1 MHMHFDETRKVY
13 KEIYDEKSNYAH
25 KSARFH
31 VPRYFIIVI
40 WGLFISFVVYVYAI
54 ISLNDL
60 DQANASIDKAINTQT
75 VKKVKATIQFLP
87 NEPEPQFVQ
96 MPSL

>member
-1 MHMHFDETRKVY
+1 VQYENTRKFY
-13 KEIYDEKSNYAH
+13 KEAYDEKSNYAH
-25 KSARFH
+25 KSTRFH

-60 DQANASIDKAINTQT
+60 DQSNTSIDNAMNAPRYQ
-75 VKKVKATIQFLP
+75 KVKATIEFLP
-87 NEPEPQFVQ
+87 NEPEPRFVQ